1 MTNTVIVSRNI
12 LPAVKW
18 AVATFGKQNFQF
30 ELMFPA
36 EKCKFQFQNDKDA
49 AHFALKWI

>member
-1 MTNTVIVSRNI
+1 MTNTVIISNNI
-12 LPAVKW
+12 GSAVRW
-18 AVATFGKQNFQF
+18 AIATFGRSNFHF

-36 EKCKFQFQNDKDA
+36 EKCKFHFQNDKDA